1 MNKPI
6 PYGRQRIT
14 NADIDEVKKVLKSN
28 YITQGPKIEEFES
41 NFASYV
47 GSKYA
52 VAVSSATAAL
62 HISVKA
68 LGLGR
73 GEKVITTPISFAAS
87 SNCIRYCGGQV
98 WFADINPNT
107 YLISIQKIKELIE
120 SKPRGFFK
128 GIIPVNFGG
137 LSVDTE
143 KLKKIANENNLWI
156 IEDASHS
163 PGSYFFDSKGLKN
176 MSGNCKFSDLTVFFY
191 SIQLNILLAARVEM
205 ITTNNQDL
213 YKKLCLLR
221 SHGIERNVKQQNNQG
236 WYYDILN
243 LGFNYRLTDFQA
255 ALGLSQLKKNIAG
268 VKKRNSIAK
277 VYINNFKGKIKFQ
290 QTPEKFYNAYHL
302 FVIEIENR
310 LGLYNFLRKKNIFSQ
325 IHYIPIHTLSYY
337 KDIGYENSELFN
349 SENYYSKCLSLPMFP
364 SLTKRELDYIIKNVL
379 NFVNK

>member
-1 MNKPI
+1 
-6 PYGRQRIT
+6 
-14 NADIDEVKKVLKSN
+14 
-28 YITQGPKIEEFES
+28 
-41 NFASYV
+41 
-47 GSKYA
+47 
-52 VAVSSATAAL
+52 
-62 HISVKA
+62 
-68 LGLGR
+68 
-73 GEKVITTPISFAAS
+73 
-87 SNCIRYCGGQV
+87 
-98 WFADINPNT
+98 
-107 YLISIQKIKELIE
+107 
-120 SKPRGFFK
+120 
-128 GIIPVNFGG
+128 
-137 LSVDTE
+137 
-143 KLKKIANENNLWI
+143 
-156 IEDASHS
+156 
-163 PGSYFFDSKGLKN
+163 
-176 MSGNCKFSDLTVFFY
+176 
-191 SIQLNILLAARVEM
+191 M

-349 SENYYSKCLSLPMFP
+349 SENYYSKC
-364 SLTKRELDYIIKNVL
+364 
-379 NFVNK
+379 